1 MPLYAMHRDS
11 NTVLQTQRCI
21 AQLDEKSR
29 KQFNAKLNV
38 RSLYILVHF
47 LRIFVNF
54 LVLVRFLLM
63 DSSAH
68 DRASEHFF
76 GVRIVMSQPH
86 TCLSVFPSFL
96 DQARLL
102 SSQYKALSDK
112 EMKKWTKKA
121 EQDKIRYQEEMK
133 HYVPMEEEGGR
144 KKKAK
149 KDPNAPKRNMS
160 AYFLYSMYARPQ
172 VKEDNPDASFGDIA
186 RIISEQFKTLPD
198 KEKKKWDKKASED
211 KERYQAQL
219 SEYNS

>member
-1 MPLYAMHRDS
+1 L
-11 NTVLQTQRCI
+11 I
-21 AQLDEKSR
+21 
-29 KQFNAKLNV
+29 
-38 RSLYILVHF
+38 
-47 LRIFVNF
+47 
-54 LVLVRFLLM
+54 
-63 DSSAH
+63 
-68 DRASEHFF
+68 
-76 GVRIVMSQPH
+76 
-86 TCLSVFPSFL
+86 

-198 KEKKKWDKKASED
+198 KEKKKWDKKAVED